1 MSTEDKRVHNNLR
14 ALVDKACQGV
24 MPHIAER
31 IQDAARRAYYLGC
44 EDGLSIQRDTKE
56 QDNEETAD
64 TYDAAL
70 AERIG

>member
-1 MSTEDKRVHNNLR
+1 MSADNKRVHNNLR

-44 EDGLSIQRDTKE
+44 EDGMAMQRDTKE
-56 QDNEETAD
+56 QHH
-64 TYDAAL
+64 
-70 AERIG
+70 G